1 MLAIIIPYYKFSFF
15 EATLDS
21 LAAQT
26 DQRFKVYIGDDAS
39 PEGPTVLL
47 EKYKGKFDFE
57 YHRFEENFGGTS
69 LTQQWERCIA
79 LSSNEEWIMIL
90 GDDDVLGCNVV
101 NEWYKNFNLFIN
113 EANVVRF
120 STVIINDKFQFLTKP
135 FSHPQV
141 ENVTHFYFRKIMGLT
156 RSSLSEYIFSRK
168 TFLKY
173 KFQDYPL
180 AWHSDDA
187 AWFDFSD
194 RKPIFS
200 INDELIYIRVSNLSI
215 SGNQNNLEQKSKAT
229 FSFYYYLLSKK
240 SNLFSEKQKRELF
253 SRISKSYLNDKKKI
267 NYFFK
272 ISIICFKNNDFHQYC
287 NFLLSVFRSL
297 KISLNKLKI

>member
-1 MLAIIIPYYKFSFF
+1 MLAIIIPYYKLTFF

-26 DQRFKVYIGDDAS
+26 NQNFKVYIGDDAS
-39 PEGPTVLL
+39 PESPEDFL
-47 EKYKGKFDFE
+47 EKYKGKFDFV
-57 YHRFEENFGGTS
+57 YHRFESNLGGIS
-69 LTQQWERCIA
+69 LTQQWERCIT
-79 LSSNEEWIMIL
+79 LSNNEEWIMIL
-90 GDDDVLGCNVV
+90 GDDDFLGCNVV

-120 STVIINDKFQFLTKP
+120 STVIINDKFQFLTKL
-135 FSHPQV
+135 FFHPQL

-168 TFLKY
+168 AFLKY

-194 RKPIFS
+194 KKPIFT

-215 SGNQNNLEQKSKAT
+215 SGNQNNLRQKSKAT

-240 SNLFSEKQKRELF
+240 SNLFSDKQKGELF